1 MIKNS
6 GAIDRRH
13 FISFEGID
21 YSGKTTQ
28 INLLQ
33 AYLQKEGYSV
43 YVLREPGGTV
53 ISERIRDI
61 LLDRE
66 HNDMN
71 ERAEIFLYS
80 AARVQLV
87 SEKIIPLLKE
97 GYFIIADRYA
107 DSTTAY
113 QGYGRGLDLD
123 MVKQI
128 NNAATFGLLPSIT
141 FYLEIT
147 PEKAQQ
153 RRLNKGVG
161 ADRLEGA
168 GIDFY
173 QRVFNGYKQLAKEE
187 AQRFRV
193 IDATQ
198 SVNVIHQQI
207 VSLLKEHLQF

>member
-1 MIKNS
+1 MESFITEINRK
-6 GAIDRRH
+6 H

-33 AYLQKEGYSV
+33 AYLQKEGYQV

-53 ISERIRDI
+53 ISEKIRDI
-61 LLDRE
+61 LLDKK
-66 HNDMN
+66 HHDMN

-97 GYFIIADRYA
+97 GYFIIADRYV

-113 QGYGRGLDLD
+113 QGYGRGIDLD

-128 NNAATFGLLPSIT
+128 NRAATFGLLPSIT
-141 FYLEIT
+141 FYLEIA
-147 PEKAQQ
+147 PRQAQQ
-153 RRLNKGVG
+153 RRLNKGES

-173 QRVFNGYKQLAKEE
+173 QRVFNGYKQLAEEEKE
-187 AQRFRV
+187 RFHI
-193 IDATQ
+193 IDAMQ
-198 SVNVIHQQI
+198 SVNAIHKQI
-207 VSLLKEHLQF
+207 VAALKEHLQ

>member
-1 MIKNS
+1 MEI
-6 GAIDRRH
+6 ALTDIDRKH

-33 AYLQKEGYSV
+33 THLERGGFQV

-53 ISERIRDI
+53 ISEKIRSI
-61 LLDRE
+61 LLDQK

-97 GYFIIADRYA
+97 GYFIIADRYV

-113 QGYGRGLDLD
+113 QGYGRGLNLN

-128 NNAATFGLLPSIT
+128 NQAATFGLLPSIT
-141 FYLEIT
+141 FYLEIP
-147 PEKAQQ
+147 PEQAQQ
-153 RRLNKGVG
+153 RRIVKGAS

-173 QRVFNGYKQLAKEE
+173 QRVFNGYKQIAKEE
-187 AQRFRV
+187 KKRFRI
-193 IDATQ
+193 IDASQ
-198 SVNVIHQQI
+198 SVNTIHKQI
-207 VSLLKEHLQF
+207 VNLLKEHLHY